1 MVGLVAAALVAGLL
15 SLTSSSSDSDETQAA
30 GRDLQPFR
38 AAVDDLA
45 DAPGLRYKDTSTL
58 GITEND
64 ITVTADGSQFGTTS
78 SGRSDSGRD
87 VLRIG
92 GKKFTRWQVDP
103 APRKDVA
110 AGEKA
115 PPSEWIVGLDD
126 GSELMDE
133 ALARTIAPP
142 KLAAVLDRALD
153 GLEKSP
159 APVANDATA
168 SGASGQRPLT
178 VNGTPA
184 LGIDTSAG
192 RLLVTKKKPHRVLR
206 LETYDLRDG
215 LADMKDQLE
224 NGETPTAPRTV
235 TTGPLAS
242 GDGEGM
248 DLTPIL
254 AGAADKMFDTLVA
267 YADQL
272 EDATDRGITFTL
284 NNAGEMD
291 CSPEGCTATQSFTGE
306 VTSIA
311 RRERVTKG
319 EVTAVM
325 SATFTIDG
333 KPAGECTSPQR
344 TFPVRGNNVSGTLKC
359 SNPGAGPLYAS
370 VAARVQAQAQADADR
385 CGCKVRL
392 TYPLRANTL
401 IDARALAKVEAKQL
415 AERARRER
423 RDGNC
428 SRPKNLDSQL
438 SIQLGGVRN
447 ASYASTNTT
456 TVTAADC
463 VGRLVSDGTAATATV
478 SPQKLLTDAKALHDT
493 FGVGTRADKGTT
505 VATAQL
511 GGELVYAVARN
522 GTNPKLGDL
531 AKKLGYR
538 RAYDPSMA
546 PGLQSDAEQI
556 LFNLIDEK
564 EHAGDG
570 IIASSRPACGLTR
583 RDGRPGQNCSGRASR
598 YPDIQ
603 LWEQPR

>member
-1 MVGLVAAALVAGLL
+1 MVGLVAVALVAGLL
-15 SLTSSSSDSDETQAA
+15 SLTSSDSDETQAA

-78 SGRSDSGRD
+78 SGRNDSGRD

-115 PPSEWIVGLDD
+115 PPSEWTVGLDD
-126 GSELMDE
+126 GSKLMDE

-142 KLAAVLDRALD
+142 KLAAVLDKALH

-159 APVANDATA
+159 PPVANDAKT
-168 SGASGQRPLT
+168 SGAPGQRPLT

-184 LGIDTSAG
+184 LGINTSAG
-192 RLLVTKKKPHRVLR
+192 HLLVTKEKPHRVLR
-206 LETYDLRDG
+206 LEAYDLRDG
-215 LADMKDQLE
+215 LADMKDKLE
-224 NGETPTAPRTV
+224 NGEAPTSPRTV
-235 TTGPLAS
+235 TTGPLAA

-248 DLTPIL
+248 DLTPIV

-272 EDATDRGITFTL
+272 ENATDRGITFTL
-284 NNAGEMD
+284 DGAGEMD
-291 CSPEGCTATQSFTGE
+291 CNPEGCTATQSFTGE

-344 TFPVRGNNVSGTLKC
+344 TFPVRGSNVSGTLKC

-385 CGCKVRL
+385 CGCRVRL
-392 TYPLRANTL
+392 TYPLRANTF

-415 AERARRER
+415 AERARQER

-428 SRPKNLDSQL
+428 SRPKSLGSQV
-438 SIQLGGVRN
+438 SVQLGGVQH
-447 ASYASTNTT
+447 ASYAST
-456 TVTAADC
+456 VTAGDC

-478 SPQKLLTDAKALHDT
+478 SPQKLLADAKALHDT

-522 GTNPKLGDL
+522 GTTPKLGDL

-564 EHAGDG
+564 EYDRDG

-583 RDGRPGQNCSGRASR
+583 RDGRPGQNCAGRASG

>member
-1 MVGLVAAALVAGLL
+1 MVGLVFVALVAGLV
-15 SLTSSSSDSDETQAA
+15 SLTSPDSDKAQAA
-30 GRDLQPFR
+30 HQNLKPFR
-38 AAVDDLA
+38 EAVDGLA

-58 GITEND
+58 GITENE
-64 ITVTADGSQFGTTS
+64 ISVTASGSQFGTTS
-78 SGRSDSGRD
+78 SGRNDHGRD

-92 GKKFTRWQVDP
+92 GKTFTRWQVDP
-103 APRKDVA
+103 APRKDVE
-110 AGEKA
+110 AGKKA

-133 ALARTIAPP
+133 ALSRTIAPP
-142 KLAAVLDRALD
+142 KLAAVLDKALND
-153 GLEKSP
+153 LEKSP
-159 APVANDATA
+159 PSANK
-168 SGASGQRPLT
+168 SKASGQKPLS

-192 RLLVTKKKPHRVLR
+192 RLLVTKDKPHRVLR
-206 LETYDLRDG
+206 LEAYDPLEG
-215 LADMKDQLE
+215 LSDMKDQLE
-224 NGETPTAPRTV
+224 NGETPTAPRKV
-235 TTGPLAS
+235 TNGPLAA
-242 GDGEGM
+242 GDAEGM

-254 AGAADKMFDTLVA
+254 ADAADKMFDTLVE

-272 EDATDRGITFTL
+272 KDATDRGITFTL
-284 NNAGEMD
+284 DGAGDMD
-291 CSPEGCTATQSFTGE
+291 CGSSGCTATQSFTGE

-311 RRERVTKG
+311 RKERVTKD

-325 SATFTIDG
+325 NATFTIDG
-333 KPAGECTSPQR
+333 KPAGQCTSPQR

-370 VAARVQAQAQADADR
+370 VAARVKAQAEADAQA
-385 CGCKVRL
+385 CGCRVRL
-392 TYPLRANTL
+392 TYPLRASTL
-401 IDARALAKVEAKQL
+401 IDARALAKVEAKKL
-415 AERARRER
+415 VERARQER

-428 SRPKNLDSQL
+428 SRRKNLGSQA
-438 SIQLGGVRN
+438 SVQLGGVRY
-447 ASYASTNTT
+447 ASYTSTNTA
-456 TVTAADC
+456 TVTSGDC

-478 SPQKLLTDAKALHDT
+478 SPQKLLADAKVLHDT

-522 GTNPKLGDL
+522 GTNPQLGDL

-538 RAYDPSMA
+538 RAYDTSMT

-564 EHAGDG
+564 EYDGDG

-583 RDGRPGQNCSGRASR
+583 RDGRPGQNCAGRASN